1 MRKIVKRKQCFRY
14 SDVDTLC
21 VVSRHVLSVRPW
33 ILLSSQLTYCGY
45 NICKC
50 HRTTLWE
57 TNDNRTP
64 WFFYMWKIIYYNNF
78 PRLPLINIYVYI
90 SVKCMIY
97 HFLHRTLH
105 KVKNT
110 HCFSRCN
117 KARISWSRKRSLKQ
131 QLIQPIHGV
140 VSSIMIRLYI
150 WQGKQEKST
159 SGNPWSS
166 FDC

>member
-1 MRKIVKRKQCFRY
+1 MKRDPSEVMREWTVWTLNMHWAQLETMFVHVEKKFIPIISKI
-14 SDVDTLC
+14 T
-21 VVSRHVLSVRPW
+21 
-33 ILLSSQLTYCGY
+33 
-45 NICKC
+45 
-50 HRTTLWE
+50 
-57 TNDNRTP
+57 
-64 WFFYMWKIIYYNNF
+64 
-78 PRLPLINIYVYI
+78 LINIYFYI

-110 HCFSRCN
+110 HRFSLCN

-131 QLIQPIHGV
+131 QLIQPINGV

-166 FDC
+166 LDC